1 MSNDITKYD
10 ALLAQLENLRF
21 YIKDTPSAGKALVFA
36 KRLRDFADL
45 VEEKVK
51 TRAYEIMSE
60 EEVKQ
65 IEADGF
71 LMSWIEPSETQEYAP
86 RSVIEGLGIDR
97 AIPFLKVT
105 SGRLKG
111 YLTKASLKGA
121 VTMDEIKK
129 CREGEKT
136 KFRKGYIKIQEKS
149 NE

>member
-71 LMSWIEPSETQEYAP
+71 LMSWI
-86 RSVIEGLGIDR
+86 
-97 AIPFLKVT
+97 
-105 SGRLKG
+105 
-111 YLTKASLKGA
+111 
-121 VTMDEIKK
+121 
-129 CREGEKT
+129 
-136 KFRKGYIKIQEKS
+136 
-149 NE
+149 

>member
-1 MSNDITKYD
+1 
-10 ALLAQLENLRF
+10 
-21 YIKDTPSAGKALVFA
+21 
-36 KRLRDFADL
+36 
-45 VEEKVK
+45 
-51 TRAYEIMSE
+51 
-60 EEVKQ
+60 
-65 IEADGF
+65 
-71 LMSWIEPSETQEYAP
+71 MSWIEPSETQEYAP